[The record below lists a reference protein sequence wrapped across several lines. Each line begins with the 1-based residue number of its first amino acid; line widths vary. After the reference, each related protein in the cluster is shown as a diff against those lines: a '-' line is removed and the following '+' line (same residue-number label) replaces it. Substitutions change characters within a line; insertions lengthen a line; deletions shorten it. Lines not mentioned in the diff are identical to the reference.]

1 MRKSISLLLFATAF
15 SPVLGT
21 VHAQFIEAPKE
32 IRGSVEQ
39 WAPGAR
45 VIKVGGETYTL
56 SKEVQLMDSNTAL
69 IKNNAVRPGGKV
81 LLLISQG
88 EVSHV
93 VVNPGVGPVMDQP
106 QR

>member
-1 MRKSISLLLFATAF
+1 MKQAMLILALVTASVF
-15 SPVLGT
+15 GSA
-21 VHAQFIEAPKE
+21 HAQQIEPPRE
-32 IRGSVEQ
+32 VRGSVEQ

-56 SKEVQLMDSNTAL
+56 SKEVQVMDSNTAL
-69 IKNNAVRPGGKV
+69 LKHNAVRPGGKV
-81 LLLISQG
+81 LLMIWQG

-93 VVNPGVGPVMDQP
+93 VVNPGTGPVMDQP